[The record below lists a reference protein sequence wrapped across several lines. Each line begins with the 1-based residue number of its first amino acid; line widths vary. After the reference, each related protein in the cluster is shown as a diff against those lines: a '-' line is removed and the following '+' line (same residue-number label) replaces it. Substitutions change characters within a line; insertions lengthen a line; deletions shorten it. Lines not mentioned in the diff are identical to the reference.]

1 MQSMTIRNEFTAND
15 FLANTKQYAM
25 RSARVSYKPTPEAG
39 PVELIVKTA
48 AVVAVIVAIA
58 FLLAGGF

>member
-1 MQSMTIRNEFTAND
+1 MIRNEFSANEA
-15 FLANTKQYAM
+15 LANTSPARY
-25 RSARVSYKPTPEAG
+25 ARVMARVNYTPTPKAG
-39 PVELIVKTA
+39 PVEIIVKTA

>member
-1 MQSMTIRNEFTAND
+1 MIRNEFSANEA
-15 FLANTKQYAM
+15 LASSTPMRYAQHM
-25 RSARVSYKPTPEAG
+25 ARVNYTPTPKAG
-39 PVELIVKTA
+39 PVEIIVKTA